1 MDASTL
7 IASLLAAAAC
17 ALCALEIWL
26 LSIWVP
32 WRKHMGPEARLGPAR
47 FAQMMAY
54 ESWAMT
60 TLGAYHVIGWNRKG
74 WRGDPQN
81 GGVPVLCVHG
91 ITQNGSNFYAL
102 RRELE
107 ALGRPSLAVDLGFL
121 RGDLENYTPPLIA
134 ALENLDHHT
143 GPVDVVCHSMG
154 GVILRLAFRER
165 PDLAA
170 QVRNII
176 CLGSPH
182 EGTRA
187 APGLAGRLPPR
198 LLPEVHALSVGSSSL
213 IALPGLETL
222 APESR
227 RLYITAG
234 WDMLVYPRE
243 NACESSGRH
252 EPFEALGHCGL
263 LTDRRVRDLVLKQLA
278 IESHPRTV

>member
-1 MDASTL
+1 M
-7 IASLLAAAAC
+7 
-17 ALCALEIWL
+17 
-26 LSIWVP
+26 
-32 WRKHMGPEARLGPAR
+32 
-47 FAQMMAY
+47 
-54 ESWAMT
+54 
-60 TLGAYHVIGWNRKG
+60 
-74 WRGDPQN
+74 
-81 GGVPVLCVHG
+81 
-91 ITQNGSNFYAL
+91 
-102 RRELE
+102 
-107 ALGRPSLAVDLGFL
+107 
-121 RGDLENYTPPLIA
+121 
-134 ALENLDHHT
+134 
-143 GPVDVVCHSMG
+143 
-154 GVILRLAFRER
+154 R

-263 LTDRRVRDLVLKQLA
+263 LTDRRVRDLVLKQQGKAMADFQA
-278 IESHPRTV
+278 IMRRMFQGEAAFRLRTWQMRTLEGLKDQQAESSRMLEDQILHACLSLLPVSAVSMTTDLEFLLTRNLNGHTCSKSTYLPRASVCAVDYL